1 MSPDS
6 IEARFA
12 ALRAEVTSWE
22 TQLKTLGPLVGQ
34 YQVLDDR
41 IIRTSR
47 DVDQLR
53 SDMNARLHELHDE
66 QERDMRR
73 EVENLHAR
81 ISRIADRRDV
91 QIKEI
96 DKRIG
101 DVSLTL
107 KADIDECRGEAIAL
121 LGDRTSKRGQNLI
134 LIGTIVTGLLV
145 ILNGILIQSM

>member
-12 ALRAEVTSWE
+12 ALNAEVASWAA
-22 TQLKTLGPLVGQ
+22 QLKTLGPLVGQ

-41 IIRTSR
+41 IARASR
-47 DVDQLR
+47 DIDQLR
-53 SDMNARLHELHDE
+53 SDMNDRLHDLHDE

-73 EVENLHAR
+73 EVENLHNR
-81 ISRIADRRDV
+81 ISRIADRRDT

-107 KADIDECRGEAIAL
+107 KADIDDCRGEAVAL
-121 LGDRTSKRGQNLI
+121 LGDRTSRRGQNITLI
-134 LIGTIVTGLLV
+134 VAIVTGLLV